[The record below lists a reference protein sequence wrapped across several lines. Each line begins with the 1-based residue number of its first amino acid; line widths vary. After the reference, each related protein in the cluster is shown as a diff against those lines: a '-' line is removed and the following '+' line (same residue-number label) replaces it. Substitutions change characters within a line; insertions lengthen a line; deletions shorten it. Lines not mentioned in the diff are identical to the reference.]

1 MFDDESSGPRA
12 VVGRILGAATLVAAA
27 LLLVMLV
34 STGHIAWQLVA
45 LVGILW
51 AAWSFIGGLFS
62 HLIEPAARFLAN
74 QLTGNVSLPEY
85 DDDIAVQTARLERLL
100 EQGLTPHR
108 EILIGIRLAEIYRTH
123 QKDSAKSD
131 ALLTRLR
138 AKYPGAPEL
147 AHADPR

>member
-1 MFDDESSGPRA
+1 VFDDESSGPRA
-12 VVGRILGAATLVAAA
+12 VVGRILGAATLVAAG
-27 LLLVMLV
+27 LLLVMLA
-34 STGHIAWQLVA
+34 STGQIAWQLVT
-45 LVGILW
+45 LVGVLW

-74 QLTGNVSLPEY
+74 QLTGNVSLPQY

-108 EILIGIRLAEIYRTH
+108 EIMIGIRLAEIYRTH

-131 ALLTRLR
+131 TLLTRLR
-138 AKYPGAPEL
+138 TKYPAAPEL
-147 AHADPR
+147 AHADRR

>member
-1 MFDDESSGPRA
+1 VLGDESSDPRA
-12 VVGRILGAATLVAAA
+12 VVGRILGAATLIAAGA
-27 LLLVMLV
+27 LLVVLA
-34 STGHIAWQLVA
+34 STGHIAWQLVT
-45 LVGILW
+45 LVGVLW

-62 HLIEPAARFLAN
+62 HVIEPAARFLAN
-74 QLTGNVSLPEY
+74 QLTGNVSLPEH

-100 EQGLTPHR
+100 QQGLTPHR

-131 ALLTRLR
+131 ALLARLR
-138 AKYPGAPEL
+138 AKYPGAPEF